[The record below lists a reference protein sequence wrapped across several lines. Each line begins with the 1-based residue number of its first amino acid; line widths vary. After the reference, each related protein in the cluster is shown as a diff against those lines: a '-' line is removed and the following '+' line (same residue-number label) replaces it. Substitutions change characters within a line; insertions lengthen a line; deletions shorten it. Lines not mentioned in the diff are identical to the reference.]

1 MKQSLKATLPQLDEM
16 TPVMEVIGAQFEG
29 RRYIAYCD
37 KNIPR
42 RLFAHNLAC
51 DSDVMILI
59 GPEGDFST
67 EEIEAALAAGFE
79 PISLGDSRLRT
90 ETAAM
95 FAVATVH
102 ALRQQR
108 IGNAPHSI
116 EG

>member
-16 TPVMEVIGAQFEG
+16 TPVMEVIRAPFEG

-37 KNIPR
+37 KTIPR
-42 RLFAHNLAC
+42 RLFAQELVC
-51 DSDVMILI
+51 DSDVMIMI

-108 IGNAPHSI
+108 
-116 EG
+116 